1 MAFEEDV
8 PLFLGVGCTASWRCR
23 DLRRG
28 DEHGAPLP
36 CTCIAATLQTSKFI
50 PRNTNVHTLNDLN
63 TIHTKAIYA
72 TIFAASGIFTFE
84 FVIVP
89 TKSQIPSSFLT
100 FSSQLYIPI
109 PKPRITRW
117 LSIFVGV
124 DAGKTSVHAIRSCVA
139 SETLASACPASDW
152 SRARKH
158 HTIMAYT
165 WSRYPA

>member
-72 TIFAASGIFTFE
+72 TIFAASGIFPNPETQNNKVAE
-84 FVIVP
+84 
-89 TKSQIPSSFLT
+89 
-100 FSSQLYIPI
+100 YICRCGRR
-109 PKPRITRW
+109 KNKCSRDT
-117 LSIFVGV
+117 LM
-124 DAGKTSVHAIRSCVA
+124 RS
-139 SETLASACPASDW
+139 E
-152 SRARKH
+152 
-158 HTIMAYT
+158 
-165 WSRYPA
+165 